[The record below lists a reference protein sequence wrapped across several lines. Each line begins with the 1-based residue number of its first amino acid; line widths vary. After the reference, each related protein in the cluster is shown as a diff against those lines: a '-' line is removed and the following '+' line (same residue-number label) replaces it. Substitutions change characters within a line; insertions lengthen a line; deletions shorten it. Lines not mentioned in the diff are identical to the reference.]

1 MLDVGRIRMINFRHG
16 GEQVAVECGGLWAA
30 QSAGDSY
37 RDTPAGELWEIVRE
51 MRSGVPWR
59 SVVARHYEKS
69 NPWLHQIVTSP
80 ARDLF
85 FRQHPPQSGAKV
97 LDIGSGWGQ
106 IAIPLAQ
113 NKSCEVTALEPTPE
127 RLAFIQ
133 AAATQEQV
141 ADRLHFV
148 QADFFDVEFE
158 PHSFDLIGCVGVLEW
173 VAKFRPGEPAKVQAE
188 FLQRIRTPL
197 KPGGRL
203 VIGIENR
210 LGLKYLLGAPD
221 DHLGVPNVAIYDAAL
236 ASHKW
241 LAQSGQSLRSFTFT
255 HGELADLLTATGFHT
270 ATFFAALPD
279 YKLPQLILPLGNE
292 VNDHFDT
299 GRSISEHD
307 GHSGQPLDFQ
317 AELQSHY
324 RSLARLKIAHEFV
337 PSFYVIAGP

>member
-1 MLDVGRIRMINFRHG
+1 MIIFRHG
-16 GEQVAVECGGLWAA
+16 GKTVTVEQGGLWTA
-30 QSAGDSY
+30 QPDEYSY

-51 MRSGVPWR
+51 VRSGAPWR

-80 ARDLF
+80 TRDLF
-85 FRQHPPQSGAKV
+85 FRQHPPPSGAKV

-106 IAIPLAQ
+106 IALPLAQ
-113 NKSCEVTALEPTPE
+113 NKNNEVTALEPTPE

-141 ADRLHFV
+141 TDRMHFV
-148 QADFFDVEFE
+148 QADFFDLEFE
-158 PHSFDLIGCVGVLEW
+158 PQSFDLICSIGVLEW

-188 FLQRIRTPL
+188 FLNRIRALL
-197 KPGGRL
+197 KPGGQL

-221 DHLGVPNVAIYDAAL
+221 DHLGVPNIAIYDAAL
-236 ASHKW
+236 ATQKW
-241 LAQSGQSLRSFTFT
+241 KAQSGQSLRSFTFT
-255 HGELADLLTATGFHT
+255 RSELAELLAAAGFRP

-279 YKLPQLILPLGNE
+279 YKLPKLILPLGPAING
-292 VNDHFDT
+292 HFEHGDFVH
-299 GRSISEHD
+299 EHD
-307 GHSGQPLDFQ
+307 GQSGRPLDFQ

-337 PSFYVIAGP
+337 PSFYVTASRR